1 MRDVT
6 ARFSKTAF
14 LLCLMGCLFWACDEQ
29 STQPETTA
37 NTSATPMT
45 LRLSP
50 LTPAKRP
57 DSVVLVRKSL
67 RVDRAQLSFPG
78 DSSALVTFTAPSDL
92 GADTLHLEVWA
103 GGFVVTNLRY
113 VEQEKRLTFVNKSST
128 TIASWLVVRLD
139 SVLALRPQTKRDS
152 LTRPMLGLGILQ
164 GDTLFKTWTQQLPK
178 GLSVETS
185 NLAALRAVVD
195 IPMELD
201 KAIAQ
206 WAATMPRDQAV
217 SQLKTWLKDSV
228 ITFTQYKA
236 VLGIKDTAP
245 PPPNDTA
252 ADSARIL
259 ELKPLSAARMP
270 DSATMTYAD
279 TLLGM
284 FKPTISGT
292 SATFTYNY
300 SRIHKSVLRIK
311 IWTAGIVTNTVHYQW
326 LAGQYIHNPEL
337 ADSNAIALWLLKR
350 LDSILILTPTVDHR
364 TTLHSVLGNALAQ
377 GDSSSVWKDW
387 RSSLP
392 EGLTAAQ
399 ADTAAI
405 KASIAKGILLDT
417 TLARL
422 QTTLSRASAIALLD
436 SWRSTNEITAKQ
448 YYAALGLK
456 EPPTL
461 TINDLPSQLTLRVGE
476 DTSVNFSAIA
486 SDNGIVKT
494 TAPHD
499 TLAPFTW
506 TLSGTGSIRTLK
518 IYPNK
523 SLGGKDSLTI
533 KVESGGTIEY
543 RKIIITVI
551 DSVSDAEGNKY
562 HFRLMPDGKRWMTS
576 NLYTRADSCAGGFL
590 GYFENRTSDCKV
602 YGGLYKWNIAMSL
615 PDSCN
620 FDNSCITNVQLP
632 HQGLCPAGWH
642 IASSMEW
649 RQLFSKTMEAGSED
663 STYNLR
669 NTDTAWQIRYNYP
682 SQGYHGSGKYGNFL
696 VPTDQVHNGARAL
709 WIGTNYLLP
718 NHLPSYPETTPAE
731 LHIDS
736 DGSGSGIISTNFHGT
751 WGMNSVRCLEN

>member
-576 NLYTRADSCAGGFL
+576 NLYTRADSSDTCAGGIFD
-590 GYFENRTSDCKV
+590 RTADCKT
-602 YGGLYKWNIAMSL
+602 YGRLYRWSDAMALPATCIATEKDAYPACASQ
-615 PDSCN
+615 
-620 FDNSCITNVQLP
+620 ITAQ
-632 HQGLCPAGWH
+632 HRGLCPKGWH
-642 IASSMEW
+642 VASSSEW
-649 RQLFSKTMEAGSED
+649 SDLFLKTADSDD
-663 STYNLR
+663 STYHLKSQIPSWPAAYSA
-669 NTDTAWQIRYNYP
+669 DTGYYN
-682 SQGYHGSGKYGNFL
+682 GSGKYGTFI
-696 VPTDQVHNGARAL
+696 VPTVYMSNYSQVRGPASGYNAWLPEIGGEDQPFIKSLQFYGTGTHSQYNGF
-709 WIGTNYLLP
+709 
-718 NHLPSYPETTPAE
+718 TPQY
-731 LHIDS
+731 
-736 DGSGSGIISTNFHGT
+736 GSL
-751 WGMNSVRCLEN
+751 RCLED